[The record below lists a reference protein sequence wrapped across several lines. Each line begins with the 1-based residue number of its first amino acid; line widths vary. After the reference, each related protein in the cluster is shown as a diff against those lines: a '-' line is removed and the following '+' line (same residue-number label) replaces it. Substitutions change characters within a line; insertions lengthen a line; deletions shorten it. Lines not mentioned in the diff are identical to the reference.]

1 MRKGPDSIF
10 YHLTRLG
17 LPVFLLLLPTHYC
30 VYASSTFD
38 GSTMAKDTI
47 QLISGEDL
55 PEVKITA
62 FESERPLL
70 QQAVGIE
77 RLGPADFEAFGSR
90 SLNSAINSRPGVRL
104 EQRAPSSYRV
114 SVRGS
119 SLRAPFGV
127 RNVKVY
133 WNDLPLT
140 LADGTTALNILDV
153 AATDEIEI
161 LKGPAGSI
169 YGAGNGGVLKFSNR
183 LSDEESRLTA
193 QSAIGSFDMFR
204 LGLKKSGAT
213 DDMQYTAGL
222 HHFQSDGHREHS
234 RTERTVFNFSGRWFP
249 TADQPVGFHILYSDL
264 FYQIPGGLT
273 LGQFE
278 EDAYQSRP
286 GSIEQNSSIR
296 QRTLLTGFTMERN
309 LGNNITNYS
318 SVFLTN
324 TDFDHPFI
332 LDYKKDLGNDYGGR
346 TVFRK
351 DALLAGLPLRLVLGA
366 EFQQGRVSARN
377 FGNKE
382 GVRDTMRFADD
393 IRTRNYFFFT
403 QAEAEL
409 SSDWLL
415 TLGLSRNTVGYRV
428 ERNVDNLTGMPF
440 SVSRNFQAEWVPRI
454 AASYQLNERS
464 SMFAS
469 ASAGFSPPTLDEFR
483 TNEGSLNED
492 LEAER
497 GLNFELGYRG
507 IMPQM
512 GVKWDLST
520 FYYRLSESISTFTN
534 EDGVVLFRNSGGTNQ
549 FGVEFSLEY
558 PLLRTSENRFIS
570 AIQLKHSYTGHFF
583 YFRDQILGEVD
594 LSGNYL
600 TGVAPHS
607 TFNELKFGFLG
618 SGSLHLQ
625 HRYSDRLPLT
635 DDNIDFQSSWSV
647 FNLRLNYGF
656 QTGFA
661 ERIFLSAGL
670 DNVFD
675 TTYSLGNDLNA
686 FGGRYYQTAAG
697 RNWDIS
703 LRIEI

>member
-1 MRKGPDSIF
+1 MRKGLQYIF
-10 YHLTRLG
+10 TCKTKLG
-17 LPVFLLLLPTHYC
+17 FPVFLLFLSLNNY
-30 VYASSTFD
+30 VYASSTLD
-38 GSTMAKDTI
+38 ASTTAKDTT
-47 QLISGEDL
+47 QPISEEYL
-55 PEVKITA
+55 PEVEIRA
-62 FESERPLL
+62 FESERSLL
-70 QQAVGIE
+70 QQAAGIE
-77 RLGPADFEAFGSR
+77 SLGPADFEAFGSR
-90 SLNSAINSRPGVRL
+90 SLSNAINSRPGVRL

-114 SVRGS
+114 SIRGS

-140 LADGTTALNILDV
+140 LSDGTTALNILDV
-153 AATDEIEI
+153 AATDEIDI

-183 LSDEESRLTA
+183 LSDEGSRLTA
-193 QSAIGSFDMFR
+193 QTATGSFDMFR

-249 TADQPVGFHILYSDL
+249 TANQPVGFHILYSDL

-278 EDAYQSRP
+278 EDPYQSRP

-309 LGNNITNYS
+309 LGNNITNSS
-318 SVFLTN
+318 SVFLSN

-332 LDYKKDLGNDYGGR
+332 LDYKKDLGTDYGAR

-351 DALLAGLPLRLVLGA
+351 DAMLAGLPLRLVLGA
-366 EFQQGRVSARN
+366 EFQQGRVAARN

-382 GVRDTMRFADD
+382 GLRDTMRFSDD
-393 IRTRNYFFFT
+393 IRTRNYFFYT
-403 QAEAEL
+403 QAEVEL
-409 SSDWLL
+409 NSDWLL
-415 TLGLSRNTVGYRV
+415 TLGLSRNTVGYKV
-428 ERNVDNLTGMPF
+428 DRNVDNLSGTPF

-454 AASYQLNERS
+454 AASYKFNETS

-469 ASAGFSPPTLDEFR
+469 VSAGFSPPTLDEFR

-507 IMPQM
+507 IMPQR
-512 GVKWDLST
+512 GVEWDLST

-534 EDGVVLFRNSGGTNQ
+534 EEGVVLFRNSGGTNQ
-549 FGVEFSLEY
+549 FGVEFSLNY
-558 PLLRTSENRFIS
+558 PLLRTSDNQFLS
-570 AIQLKHSYTGHFF
+570 GIQLKHTYTGHFF
-583 YFRDQILGEVD
+583 YFRDQIFGQFD

-607 TFNELKFGFLG
+607 AFNELNFGFFG

-635 DDNIDFQSSWSV
+635 DENTEFQSSWNIFS
-647 FNLRLNYGF
+647 LRFNYGF

-661 ERIFLSAGL
+661 DKTFLSAGM

-675 TTYSLGNDLNA
+675 TIYSLGNDLNA

>member
-1 MRKGPDSIF
+1 MRKGLQCIF
-10 YHLTRLG
+10 ISKARLV
-17 LPVFLLLLPTHYC
+17 LPVFFLLFSFNHI
-30 VYASSTFD
+30 VHASSLLNA
-38 GSTMAKDTI
+38 STTAKDTI
-47 QLISGEDL
+47 QPISGEYL
-55 PEVKITA
+55 PEVEIRA
-62 FESERPLL
+62 FESDRPLL
-70 QQAVGIE
+70 QQAAGIE

-90 SLNSAINSRPGVRL
+90 SLNEAINSRPGVRL

-153 AATDEIEI
+153 AVTDQIEI

-193 QSAIGSFDMFR
+193 QTATGSFDMYR

-222 HHFQSDGHREHS
+222 HHFRSDGHREHS

-249 TADQPVGFHILYSDL
+249 TADQPVGFHVLYSDL

-273 LGQFE
+273 LGQFK
-278 EDAYQSRP
+278 EDPYQSRP

-296 QRTLLTGFTMERN
+296 QRTLLTGFTIERN
-309 LGNNITNYS
+309 LGNNVTNSS
-318 SVFLTN
+318 SVFLSN

-332 LDYKKDLGNDYGGR
+332 LDYKKDLGTDYGGR

-351 DALLAGLPLRLVLGA
+351 DAVLAGLPLRLVLGA

-415 TLGLSRNTVGYRV
+415 TLGLSRNTVGYKV
-428 ERNVDNLTGMPF
+428 DRNVDNLTGTPF
-440 SVSRNFQAEWVPRI
+440 AVSRNFQAEWVPRI
-454 AASYQLNERS
+454 AASYKFNETS

-469 ASAGFSPPTLDEFR
+469 VSAGFSPPTLDEFR

-507 IMPQM
+507 IMPQR
-512 GVKWDLST
+512 GVHWDLST

-549 FGVEFSLEY
+549 FGVEFSLNY
-558 PLLRTSENRFIS
+558 PLLRTSDNRFLS
-570 AIQLKHSYTGHFF
+570 DIQLKHTYTGHFF
-583 YFRDQILGEVD
+583 YFRDQIFGPFD

-607 TFNELKFGFLG
+607 AFNELKVGFFG
-618 SGSLHLQ
+618 SGSLYLQ

-635 DDNIDFQSSWSV
+635 DENTEFQSSWNV
-647 FNLRLNYGF
+647 FSLRFNYGF

-661 ERIFLSAGL
+661 DKIFLSAGL

-675 TTYSLGNDLNA
+675 TIYSLGNDLNA